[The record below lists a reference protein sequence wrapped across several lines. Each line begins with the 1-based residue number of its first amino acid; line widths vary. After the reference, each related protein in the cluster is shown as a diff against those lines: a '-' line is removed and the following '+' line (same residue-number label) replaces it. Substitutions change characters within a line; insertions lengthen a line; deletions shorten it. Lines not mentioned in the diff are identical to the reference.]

1 MKKRTI
7 PIVIITVIIAV
18 AVLILVLAIISFR
31 KGASSADY
39 AGITKETTITE
50 FQKQFPD
57 SERKGYCCSFRDFNL
72 TRWDCASG
80 DIRAIT
86 GQAGFDSSTE
96 VINTI
101 TLNVYPEG
109 VEEGKGNEV
118 FKKIVGYFTKNLG
131 QADSINDI
139 ETDYMW
145 MKPDINVA
153 ISYSTG
159 QIKMR
164 YYYNFSMG
172 EE

>member
-1 MKKRTI
+1 MNAQTTLSINFLKSAKWM
-7 PIVIITVIIAV
+7 II
-18 AVLILVLAIISFR
+18 
-31 KGASSADY
+31 K
-39 AGITKETTITE
+39 
-50 FQKQFPD
+50 
-57 SERKGYCCSFRDFNL
+57 
-72 TRWDCASG
+72 
-80 DIRAIT
+80 
-86 GQAGFDSSTE
+86 
-96 VINTI
+96 
-101 TLNVYPEG
+101 EG
-109 VEEGKGNEV
+109 VEEGKGNGV

-172 EE
+172 EK